1 MSLFWTPDDA
11 ATIVEMP
18 LEIIT
23 TGTVDKGNGIYLLKA
38 GTPLDEYFAVSNDED
53 AVYLVAEDFYFY
65 SNTPTQAKIVPL
77 ITAGYVD
84 LNKAEAA
91 SGLTYTDDCIAA
103 LEEAGITL
111 VDGKL
116 ASGGGSG
123 GGVYTVNVTQS
134 GDDLVCD
141 KTAAEILAA
150 SKAGLVIFHS
160 GDDSSDSNG
169 LLLASYHEEG
179 EYIFSTYWGL
189 DSTTFSAENGTD
201 YPVEGS
207 I

>member
-65 SNTPTQAKIVPL
+65 SNTPTQPKIVPL

-111 VDGKL
+111 VDGQL
-116 ASGGGSG
+116 ATGGGSSGGGAL
-123 GGVYTVNVTQS
+123 VVNATAQ
-134 GDDLVCD
+134 GTKLVCD
-141 KTAAEILAA
+141 KTAAEMYAAFPAIILYEVSNNEAHLITSM
-150 SKAGLVIFHS
+150 SKS
-160 GDDSSDSNG
+160 GDDYWFAYFNTYGQLVLLEASSGD
-169 LLLASYHEEG
+169 A
-179 EYIFSTYWGL
+179 
-189 DSTTFSAENGTD
+189 
-201 YPVEGS
+201 YPIS
-207 I
+207 